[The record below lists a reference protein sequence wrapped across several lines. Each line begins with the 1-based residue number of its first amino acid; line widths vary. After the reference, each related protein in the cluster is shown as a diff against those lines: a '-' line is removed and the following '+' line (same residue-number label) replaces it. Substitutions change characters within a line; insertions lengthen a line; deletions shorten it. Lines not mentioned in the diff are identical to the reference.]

1 MLIVDEDVELLEN
14 FADGALASGEMV
26 VMRARLASESE
37 LTAALDRIVTDRALR
52 SRMFASLEPTE
63 TESTRFLDRVRAK
76 VPKNPRRAGAL
87 RLATGIAAC
96 VAISFFAGWKFGG
109 KQVAIVP
116 REAAIRVAAG
126 PKIETIVNYQV
137 ALTDEAGRVTAV
149 QNFDSL
155 EKAREFSQ
163 DLGQWQERRRQMQD
177 GAAVVVADR
186 F

>member
-1 MLIVDEDVELLEN
+1 MLIVDEDIELLEN
-14 FADGALASGEMV
+14 FADGAMASDEMV
-26 VMRARLASESE
+26 VMNARLARESE
-37 LTAALDRIVTDRALR
+37 LAAALDRIMADRTLR
-52 SRMFASLEPTE
+52 NRMFISLEPTE
-63 TESTRFLDRVRAK
+63 EENKRFTNRVMAK
-76 VPKNPRRAGAL
+76 LPKRWKYARSL

-96 VAISFFAGWKFGG
+96 VALSFFAGWKFGG

-116 REAAIRVAAG
+116 HETAVRVAVG
-126 PKIETIVNYQV
+126 PKIETIVSYQV

-155 EKAREFSQ
+155 EQAREFSQ
-163 DLGQWQERRRQMQD
+163 DLGQWQERQRQLQD